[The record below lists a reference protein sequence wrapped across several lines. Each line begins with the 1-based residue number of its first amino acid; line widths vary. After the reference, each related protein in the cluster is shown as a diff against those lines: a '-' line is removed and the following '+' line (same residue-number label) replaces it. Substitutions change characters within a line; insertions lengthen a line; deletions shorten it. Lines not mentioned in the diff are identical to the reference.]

1 MRRVADSS
9 PSIASRRRSHQS
21 NNKHSK
27 IASFGRASR
36 SGLVALHSVPPPQ
49 SRIHPLTR
57 TREKQQPHLTTRSAT
72 GAVLTDR
79 SPQPNKKPS
88 TIASFGRASRS
99 GLVAVD
105 SAPPPQ
111 STLHQQTLNPL
122 QTSLPP
128 PKKKIHT
135 QPTPKKKKQSQSGR
149 ALSGGFVAV
158 DSVPPPQPTIHQH
171 IRTLGR
177 DVVHSYSTRRHAT
190 GNSTP
195 TTA

>member
-9 PSIASRRRSHQS
+9 PYIASRRRSHQS
-21 NNKHSK
+21 NKPSK

-49 SRIHPLTR
+49 STIHPLTR
-57 TREKQQPHLTTRSAT
+57 PREKQQPHLTTHSAT
-72 GAVLTDR
+72 GAVITDR
-79 SPQPNKKPS
+79 SPQSNNKPS
-88 TIASFGRASRS
+88 KIESFGSASRS

-111 STLHQQTLNPL
+111 STLHQQALNPL
-122 QTSLPP
+122 HTSPP
-128 PKKKIHT
+128 PKKK
-135 QPTPKKKKQSQSGR
+135 KKNAITQSGR

-171 IRTLGR
+171 VRTLGR
-177 DVVHSYSTRRHAT
+177 NVVHSYSRRRHAT

-195 TTA
+195 TTD